1 MQALPGYDLC
11 AESEGTM
18 EDEELEPVNCAA
30 AVRAIKDETRSIV
43 QEGEA

>member
-1 MQALPGYDLC
+1 
-11 AESEGTM
+11 M